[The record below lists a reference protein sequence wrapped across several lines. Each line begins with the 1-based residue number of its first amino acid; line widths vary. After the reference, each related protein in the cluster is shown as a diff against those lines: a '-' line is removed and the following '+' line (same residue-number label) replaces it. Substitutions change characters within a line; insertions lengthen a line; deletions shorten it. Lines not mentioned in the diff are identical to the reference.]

1 MNEKMGEK
9 NVIILRAANSFTG
22 NNALL
27 QRNF

>member
-1 MNEKMGEK
+1 MKKWEKKG
-9 NVIILRAANSFTG
+9 VIILRAAYSFIG

>member
-1 MNEKMGEK
+1 MNEKWQK
-9 NVIILRAANSFTG
+9 NGVIILRAAYSFIG